1 MGNSKQK
8 ICKNIKNNFCNSLK
22 EVNFF
27 LCKLSKLNKGKKLYN
42 ILKK

>member
-1 MGNSKQK
+1 MGDSKR
-8 ICKNIKNNFCNSLK
+8 KNFKCLKNNFCNSLK

-27 LCKLSKLNKGKKLYN
+27 LCRLSKVNKGKKLFD